1 MRGANTKKKFKF
13 GWFGDAGLGER
24 LIQAILAGKKSAT
37 SCPAYDPEDADLQ
50 GGDSLDLMDKYGRSR
65 ATLVVTGI
73 EVRTY
78 GSFDEALASREGATL
93 QHLQDG
99 ICFANGREI
108 RPDEEMRVVYFKLV
122 EKAAP

>member
-1 MRGANTKKKFKF
+1 MPGVNTKKKFKF
-13 GWFGDAGLGER
+13 GWFGDGGLGER
-24 LIQAILAGKKSAT
+24 LISAILSGKKSAT

-50 GGDSLDLMDKYGRSR
+50 VEDSLDLTDKYSRSR
-65 ATLVVTGI
+65 ATLVVTDV

-93 QHLQDG
+93 QELQDG